1 MLLKGQ
7 EHRGHLPPSE
17 LAATLLHECDVI
29 ARYIEHVRELVDEIA
44 VYERRYEMSTL
55 TMIDSL
61 ASGDLEE
68 TGEIVNWL
76 MDYEQYQRIASEWPT
91 LEPATLD

>member
-17 LAATLLHECDVI
+17 LAATLLHEREVI
-29 ARYIEHVRELVDEIA
+29 ARYIEHARELVDAIA
-44 VYERRYEMSTL
+44 EYERRYEMSTPA
-55 TMIDSL
+55 MIDSL

-68 TGEIVNWL
+68 TGEIVDWL
-76 MDYEQYQRIASEWPT
+76 MDYERYRRISSEWPT

>member
-17 LAATLLHECDVI
+17 LAAILLHERDII
-29 ARYIEHVRELVDEIA
+29 ARYIEHVRELVDTIA
-44 VYERRYEMSTL
+44 AYERRYEMSSE
-55 TMIDSL
+55 TMVNDL
-61 ASGDLEE
+61 ATGDLEE
-68 TGEIVNWL
+68 TGDIVDWL
-76 MDYEQYQRIASEWPT
+76 IAYERYQRIASEWPA

>member
-17 LAATLLHECDVI
+17 LAETLLRERDVI
-29 ARYIEHVRELVDEIA
+29 ARYIEHARELVDAISA
-44 VYERRYEMSTL
+44 YERRYEMSTL
-55 TMIDSL
+55 AMIDSL

-68 TGEIVNWL
+68 TGEIVDWL
-76 MDYEQYQRIASEWPT
+76 MDHERYRRISAEWPT
-91 LEPATLD
+91 LEPAALD